1 MTVQPVLR
9 GGMNTSEING
19 IKGDNK
25 TDFYLG
31 ASLALNL
38 SRFYTLQPEITFS
51 NQGGEN
57 IYKLE
62 KVYNSATGKYDYIG
76 TYKNFDLQYLSIG
89 VANKFYV
96 TPRRDFHLLVA
107 PSLDILLDDGFDN
120 SRISSDGYYYD
131 NYNDNDITGF
141 DLAFAFGA
149 GYEFPFGLGV
159 EARYKVGIIDI
170 LDFFSDGN
178 SKNNVVQLGLNYKF
192 KFRK

>member
-1 MTVQPVLR
+1 M
-9 GGMNTSEING
+9 
-19 IKGDNK
+19 
-25 TDFYLG
+25 
-31 ASLALNL
+31 
-38 SRFYTLQPEITFS
+38 
-51 NQGGEN
+51 
-57 IYKLE
+57 
-62 KVYNSATGKYDYIG
+62 
-76 TYKNFDLQYLSIG
+76 
-89 VANKFYV
+89 
-96 TPRRDFHLLVA
+96 LVA